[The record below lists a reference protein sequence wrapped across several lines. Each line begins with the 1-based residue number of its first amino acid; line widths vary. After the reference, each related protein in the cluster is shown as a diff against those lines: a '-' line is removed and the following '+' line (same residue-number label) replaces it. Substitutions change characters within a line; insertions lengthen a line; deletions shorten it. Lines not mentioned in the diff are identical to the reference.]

1 MLSILQTWVYSVAID
16 QTHGWNIW
24 SITNLIAV
32 RNSHVKKVGKR
43 SHNTANVLKQN
54 ANTVL
59 PTQRAQS
66 ATEEKYV
73 LRINAICMIHTVKNI
88 QQLKT

>member
-1 MLSILQTWVYSVAID
+1 MEKQMLSILQTWVYSVATD

-32 RNSHVKKVGKR
+32 RNSHMKKVGEC

-54 ANTVL
+54 VNTV
-59 PTQRAQS
+59 
-66 ATEEKYV
+66 
-73 LRINAICMIHTVKNI
+73 I
-88 QQLKT
+88 QLKVSH

>member
-1 MLSILQTWVYSVAID
+1 MLSILQTWVYSVATD

-54 ANTVL
+54 LNSFTHL
-59 PTQRAQS
+59 
-66 ATEEKYV
+66 EEKRITEKLI
-73 LRINAICMIHTVKNI
+73 LRIILSSGLYTV
-88 QQLKT
+88 